1 MPARIPAIIAHA
13 EVLRADARALA
24 ACAERLRAVEAG
36 LKAGD
41 GTPPWLRAA
50 VTAHL
55 AACVTAA
62 ADLESSARHLLR
74 YAEKAGAGHAE
85 DMGPAGTQ
93 RPGDEGSAGHDGG
106 RESGPAVG

>member
-1 MPARIPAIIAHA
+1 MPARIAAIVAHA

-41 GTPPWLRAA
+41 GTPAWLRAA

-62 ADLESSARHLLR
+62 ADLEASARHLLR
-74 YAEKAGAGHAE
+74 YADKAGAEQTGRL
-85 DMGPAGTQ
+85 
-93 RPGDEGSAGHDGG
+93 RPGRDEPG
-106 RESGPAVG
+106 R

>member
-1 MPARIPAIIAHA
+1 MPARIAAIIAHA

-41 GTPPWLRAA
+41 GAPPWLRAA

-55 AACVTAA
+55 AACLTAA

-74 YAEKAGAGHAE
+74 YADKAGAGHTE
-85 DMGPAGTQ
+85 DMGPA
-93 RPGDEGSAGHDGG
+93 RIEPG
-106 RESGPAVG
+106 R